1 MAEVLYVQTEGFI
14 WSLLGFLEIYQ
25 QTLQLEVTFKLLAIQ
40 WCSVSTVSSN
50 WEVNTAMENDG
61 LNEVNTVGLFPTP
74 KVR

>member
-40 WCSVSTVSSN
+40 
-50 WEVNTAMENDG
+50 
-61 LNEVNTVGLFPTP
+61 
-74 KVR
+74 